1 MIKRVKLENFAC
13 HEKTELK
20 LPEGLIIFLGR
31 NGAGKSS
38 VIDAITYALYGE
50 HSRGN
55 NTNIVR
61 DGAEGGKVELEFS
74 LGGVDYR
81 VLRQFNSK
89 GVLEHAYLKSN
100 SRILATGE
108 RKREG
113 DDVAQQIRRL
123 LGINYNQMLSAVVI
137 QQGELDR
144 ILSEEPR
151 NIKNLFDEIIG
162 LTKMEEAYRNM
173 PDVLEDF
180 KKRIFERAGWDLND
194 LQKVEEELQSKRR
207 KLTDSLEQR
216 EQLVKEVTELK
227 IKLGEKKDK
236 YGKLKEVKEWHSEAW
251 KQLEILKSKLNQIY
265 EITEENLNT
274 FEEYFPLLGYKNIVD
289 SRLKEIADLENERS
303 RKELELRKN
312 EGELRGINTSLQ
324 KLKVPRRPLKNVL
337 PLKTLR
343 TQAVQKAEKLKND
356 SVELGKSLALKQQTI
371 KTLKKKVSK
380 DIEDIVAV
388 VLESYY
394 AGSAQEVV
402 SVIEKRE
409 RLLLEQ
415 KKKIKQ
421 IEGLRAALKEIDK
434 KIENLSYINKK
445 HVAELSEEIRD
456 AEKVIGRL
464 GGMEK
469 KPKLQED
476 LSILQKILNILKR
489 AEELQELPKIKDL
502 KGLEVILGEDKTL
515 HQLKN
520 ILEKPVKPFKVGE
533 LESLEQSLNELNKLL
548 GEREALLKSA
558 ETNIKQLQE
567 EIEKLENAR
576 RELAR
581 ASEFYDLLL
590 KIREKIYHRDGP
602 VIKSIRTWVLT
613 NVSSRAANY
622 LSLFDVRVSDIRLEE
637 KGRGISFECSYG
649 GRKVDSKRLSGG
661 EKVAL
666 ALAIRLAISDVLGA
680 KKFGFFILD
689 EPTVHL
695 DSENKKKLQEVFASL
710 GRALRQTIIITH
722 DEEVFEDADAMII
735 KFDRGTA
742 PNAPSEV
749 SVFRAFP

>member
-74 LGGVDYR
+74 LGGVDYK

-100 SRILATGE
+100 SGILATGE

-137 QQGELDR
+137 RQGELDH

-151 NIKNLFDEIIG
+151 DIKNLFDEIIG

-173 PDVLEDF
+173 PDVLEYF
-180 KKRIFERAGWDLND
+180 KGRIFERAGWDLND
-194 LQKVEEELQSKRR
+194 LQKVEEELQNKRR

-216 EQLVKEVTELK
+216 ELLVKEVTELK

-236 YGKLKEVKEWHSEAW
+236 YAKLKEVKEWHSVAW
-251 KQLEILKSKLNQIY
+251 KLLEILKSKLNQIY

-274 FEEYFPLLGYKNIVD
+274 FEEYFPLLGYKDIVD
-289 SRLKEIADLENERS
+289 SRLKEISDLENERS

-324 KLKVPRRPLKNVL
+324 KLKVPRRHLKNVL

-476 LSILQKILNILKR
+476 LSILQKILDILKK

-515 HQLKN
+515 YQLKN

-548 GEREALLKSA
+548 GEREALLRSA

-622 LSLFDVRVSDIRLEE
+622 LRLFDVRVSDIRLEE

>member
-1 MIKRVKLENFAC
+1 
-13 HEKTELK
+13 
-20 LPEGLIIFLGR
+20 
-31 NGAGKSS
+31 
-38 VIDAITYALYGE
+38 
-50 HSRGN
+50 
-55 NTNIVR
+55 
-61 DGAEGGKVELEFS
+61 
-74 LGGVDYR
+74 
-81 VLRQFNSK
+81 
-89 GVLEHAYLKSN
+89 
-100 SRILATGE
+100 
-108 RKREG
+108 
-113 DDVAQQIRRL
+113 
-123 LGINYNQMLSAVVI
+123 
-137 QQGELDR
+137 
-144 ILSEEPR
+144 
-151 NIKNLFDEIIG
+151 
-162 LTKMEEAYRNM
+162 
-173 PDVLEDF
+173 
-180 KKRIFERAGWDLND
+180 
-194 LQKVEEELQSKRR
+194 
-207 KLTDSLEQR
+207 
-216 EQLVKEVTELK
+216 
-227 IKLGEKKDK
+227 
-236 YGKLKEVKEWHSEAW
+236 
-251 KQLEILKSKLNQIY
+251 
-265 EITEENLNT
+265 
-274 FEEYFPLLGYKNIVD
+274 
-289 SRLKEIADLENERS
+289 
-303 RKELELRKN
+303 
-312 EGELRGINTSLQ
+312 
-324 KLKVPRRPLKNVL
+324 
-337 PLKTLR
+337 
-343 TQAVQKAEKLKND
+343 
-356 SVELGKSLALKQQTI
+356 
-371 KTLKKKVSK
+371 
-380 DIEDIVAV
+380 
-388 VLESYY
+388 
-394 AGSAQEVV
+394 
-402 SVIEKRE
+402 
-409 RLLLEQ
+409 
-415 KKKIKQ
+415 
-421 IEGLRAALKEIDK
+421 
-434 KIENLSYINKK
+434 
-445 HVAELSEEIRD
+445 VAELSEEIRD

-476 LSILQKILNILKR
+476 LSILQKILNILKK

-548 GEREALLKSA
+548 GEREALLRSA